1 MRYADVSASTVP
13 IAANTGGNAGF
24 GAAAAKLCRPAASSV
39 RLPLQIARR
48 RPFFLHREFG
58 ANMHFANL
66 IDLPSFAVVVGG
78 TLLAT
83 LLRCGLTDCRLAIAA
98 LGQIG
103 RERFDAGQAKAELA
117 VQVQEIR
124 QDGLVRAHPHH
135 FGDSEFD
142 EVTDTLIGTRSIP
155 ALLAAHES
163 HRARRLDASNRAA
176 RALAQAA
183 ELAPVFGLAGTLIS
197 LSQLPADGIARG
209 AFAGAI
215 SMAVLTTLYGLI
227 LANLV
232 FAPLARVV
240 ERAATDEEA
249 ERQKIVDWLALQVA
263 GEMPGAA
270 PRAAPRAR
278 PVALAQS
285 A

>member
-1 MRYADVSASTVP
+1 M
-13 IAANTGGNAGF
+13 
-24 GAAAAKLCRPAASSV
+24 
-39 RLPLQIARR
+39 Q
-48 RPFFLHREFG
+48 
-58 ANMHFANL
+58 FANL
-66 IDLPSFAVVVGG
+66 FDLPSAAIVLGG
-78 TLLAT
+78 TMLAT
-83 LLRCGLTDCRLAIAA
+83 ILRCGVTDCRLAITA

-103 RERFDAGQAKAELA
+103 QQRFDAAKAKAELA

-163 HRARRLDASNRAA
+163 HKTRRLEANNRAV

-215 SMAVLTTLYGLI
+215 SMAVLTTLYGLV
-227 LANLV
+227 LANLM

-240 ERAATDEEA
+240 ERAANDEEA
-249 ERQKIVDWLALQVA
+249 ERQKIVEWLAKQV
-263 GEMPGAA
+263 ESEV
-270 PRAAPRAR
+270 PRAR
-278 PVALAQS
+278 PVALARS

>member
-1 MRYADVSASTVP
+1 M
-13 IAANTGGNAGF
+13 
-24 GAAAAKLCRPAASSV
+24 
-39 RLPLQIARR
+39 Q
-48 RPFFLHREFG
+48 
-58 ANMHFANL
+58 FANL
-66 IDLPSFAVVVGG
+66 FDLPSAAIVLGG
-78 TLLAT
+78 TMLAT
-83 LLRCGLTDCRLAIAA
+83 VLRCGLTDCRLAIAA

-103 RERFDAGQAKAELA
+103 QQRFDAGQAKAELA

-124 QDGLVRAHPHH
+124 QDGLIRAHPHH

-163 HRARRLDASNRAA
+163 HKTRRLETNNRAV

-197 LSQLPADGIARG
+197 LSQLPSDGIARG

-215 SMAVLTTLYGLI
+215 SMAVLTTLYGLV
-227 LANLV
+227 LANLI

-240 ERAATDEEA
+240 ERAANDEEV
-249 ERQKIVDWLALQVA
+249 ERQKIVEWLAKQVEA
-263 GEMPGAA
+263 EL
-270 PRAAPRAR
+270 PRPIQRSR

>member
-1 MRYADVSASTVP
+1 M
-13 IAANTGGNAGF
+13 
-24 GAAAAKLCRPAASSV
+24 
-39 RLPLQIARR
+39 Q
-48 RPFFLHREFG
+48 
-58 ANMHFANL
+58 FANL
-66 IDLPSFAVVVGG
+66 FDLPSAAIVLGG
-78 TLLAT
+78 TILAT
-83 LLRCGLTDCRLAIAA
+83 VLRCGMTDCRLAIAS
-98 LGQIG
+98 LVQIG
-103 RERFDAGQAKAELA
+103 QQRFDAGQAKAELA

-124 QDGLVRAHPHH
+124 QDGLIRAHPHH

-163 HRARRLDASNRAA
+163 HKARRLETNNRAV

-197 LSQLPADGIARG
+197 LSQLPADGIERG

-227 LANLV
+227 LANLA
-232 FAPLARVV
+232 FAPLARIV
-240 ERAATDEEA
+240 ERAASDEEA
-249 ERQKIVDWLALQVA
+249 ERQKIVEWLAKQVEA
-263 GEMPGAA
+263 EL
-270 PRAAPRAR
+270 PRAN
-278 PVALAQS
+278 PVALARS

>member
-1 MRYADVSASTVP
+1 M
-13 IAANTGGNAGF
+13 
-24 GAAAAKLCRPAASSV
+24 
-39 RLPLQIARR
+39 Q
-48 RPFFLHREFG
+48 
-58 ANMHFANL
+58 FANL
-66 IDLPSFAVVVGG
+66 FDLPSAAVVLGG
-78 TLLAT
+78 TMIAT
-83 LLRCGLTDCRLAIAA
+83 FLRCGMTDCRLAIAA

-103 RERFDAGQAKAELA
+103 QLRFDAAQAKAELA

-135 FGDSEFD
+135 FGDREFD

-155 ALLAAHES
+155 ALLAAHEG
-163 HRARRLDASNRAA
+163 HKTRRLEANNRAV

-232 FAPLARVV
+232 FAPLARLV

-249 ERQKIVDWLALQVA
+249 ERQKIVEWLAKQVEN
-263 GEMPGAA
+263 EMPRSV
-270 PRAAPRAR
+270 PRSK